1 MTTTIALALSLFL
14 QAKESSEFDWWA
26 NHKVGST
33 VKLKMEAEAQGV
45 KILIESTHTLLEV
58 SAEKALVE
66 QKTTVS
72 AAGQA
77 QPEEVKKEEILK
89 GKDKNPIKIEKE
101 GDEEIEVAGKKLKCH
116 WIQGT
121 QNEGTKIKFWLNKDV
136 PGGVAKGE
144 VSGGEIPGVLKIS
157 AVSWEKK

>member
-1 MTTTIALALSLFL
+1 MTTMIALALSFLL

-33 VKLKMEAEAQGV
+33 VKLKMEAEANGV

-58 SAEKALVE
+58 SKEKALVE

-121 QNEGTKIKFWLNKDV
+121 QNEGTKIKFWLSKEV
-136 PGGVAKGE
+136 P
-144 VSGGEIPGVLKIS
+144 GGEIPGALKIS